1 MEKSG
6 LSNNADAQSL
16 QQHNIAATLARFK
29 QDWHAVRTSLNEIQ
43 RLIEKQHANL
53 RMITAI
59 TLRLSHIREKY
70 SCQFFNQEQLEQ
82 STDQKDFDLQ

>member
-1 MEKSG
+1 
-6 LSNNADAQSL
+6 L

-29 QDWHAVRTSLNEIQ
+29 EDWHEVRTSLNEIQ
-43 RLIEKQHANL
+43 RLIEKQHGNL

-59 TLRLSHIREKY
+59 TLRLSQIREKY

-82 STDQKDFDLQ
+82 STDKKDFDL